1 MAGYS
6 YPDKV
11 LESFESQERVAG
23 LISTPPSEPLQP
35 GEVRSG
41 GCEVPSLMSFSL
53 ALSFNASNVSLL
65 HCSGKR
71 DHFAEAVGAGSR
83 NAGRWGDA

>member
-41 GCEVPSLMSFSL
+41 GCEVPSLISFSL

-65 HCSGKR
+65 LRKAGPFRRSSWCG
-71 DHFAEAVGAGSR
+71 FAQRREVG
-83 NAGRWGDA
+83 